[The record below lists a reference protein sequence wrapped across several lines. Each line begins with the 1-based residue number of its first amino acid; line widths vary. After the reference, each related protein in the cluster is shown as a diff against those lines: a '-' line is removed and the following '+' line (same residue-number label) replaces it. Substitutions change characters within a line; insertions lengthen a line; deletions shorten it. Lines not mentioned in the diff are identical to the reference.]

1 VAKAGRAQP
10 VASPRPPRRRPNVP
24 LRGRGRPRNWIPI
37 AGYIAFVLIVGAAIF
52 AWDQAYE
59 ARQRRLFAPAPP
71 QVIVRNLIES
81 IVGTGTVTDVTL
93 DNKAGTL
100 DVTIKDVLSKPG
112 QSLEEKKKNLSTEG
126 ALAIQFV
133 ESRFRYKTMT
143 VHLVQDGKVVATV
156 SASGQ
161 GAPTTT
167 YSPDLK

>member
-1 VAKAGRAQP
+1 VG
-10 VASPRPPRRRPNVP
+10 
-24 LRGRGRPRNWIPI
+24 
-37 AGYIAFVLIVGAAIF
+37 FVLLIGAAIF

-71 QVIVRNLIES
+71 QVVVRNLIES
-81 IVGTGTVTDVTL
+81 IVGTGTVTDVKL

-100 DVTIKDVLSKPG
+100 DVTVKDVLIKPG

-143 VHLVQDGKVVATV
+143 VHLVQDGKVLATV

-161 GAPTTT
+161 GAPTTK
-167 YSPDLK
+167 YSPDLE